1 MPRAAIHTLTV
12 SLVLV
17 ALGYAAALT
26 GVSPSVAPWT
36 LALGTA
42 GVLGALLLLAARR
55 GSRAMRRLATV
66 AWVITVL
73 LAVGLGIA
81 LAAAPPTP
89 DGPLLLGLPRSTA
102 ILLIVVGLVPL
113 VLLPLAWAATFDRE
127 VMGDGDA

>member
-1 MPRAAIHTLTV
+1 
-12 SLVLV
+12 
-17 ALGYAAALT
+17 
-26 GVSPSVAPWT
+26 
-36 LALGTA
+36 
-42 GVLGALLLLAARR
+42 
-55 GSRAMRRLATV
+55 MRRLATV